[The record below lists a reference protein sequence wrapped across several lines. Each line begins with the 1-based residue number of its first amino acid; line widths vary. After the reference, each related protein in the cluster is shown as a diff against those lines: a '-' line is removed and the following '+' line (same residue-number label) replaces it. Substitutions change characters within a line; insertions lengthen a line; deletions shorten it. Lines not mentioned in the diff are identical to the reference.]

1 MYRARQFLLNTV
13 LFIAKTL
20 GLQSLIWKL
29 GLGGEVRFWE
39 RYFSTGGLSWKEEF
53 ARRLDPQR
61 PLADRFVALLQK
73 IHPDADSYDLLDVG
87 SGPLTSLGK
96 TMPNKTIQMRAVDP
110 LAPEYD
116 RMLNA
121 QNLTPPVRTEEC
133 KGEELSSKFE
143 AASFH
148 LVYARN
154 CMDHSIDPVQAFR
167 EMLAVTKPGGVV
179 LLEHWP
185 NEGQTEEY
193 RGLHQWNFDCQDG
206 EFVVWNPKR
215 RQVVSSELGSGCR
228 VECSLEPVEEEK
240 PMVVARIWKLA

>member
-1 MYRARQFLLNTV
+1 MYRARQFLLNTILSV
-13 LFIAKTL
+13 AKML

-29 GLGGEVRFWE
+29 GLGGEVRFSEDEALE
-39 RYFSTGGLSWKEEF
+39 RFCK
-53 ARRLDPQR
+53 
-61 PLADRFVALLQK
+61 PLAERFVALLQK
-73 IHPDADSYDLLDVG
+73 INPDADSYDLLDVG

-96 TMPNKTIQMRAVDP
+96 TMPNKTIRMRAVDP

-143 AASFH
+143 AASFD

-193 RGLHQWNFDCQDG
+193 RGLHQWNFDCQDA